1 MEYKGSIIRRKNG
14 KCSSNDI
21 FIFYGADTTQGFPG
35 KHGRLRMGPGLLGR
49 DVQLPPAQQP
59 PESRTMGEIRRFDT
73 GLLQAEERGEASET
87 AAAATIKAGWTHFW
101 ITILF
106 YSHDCIH
113 RRLWRLGSGTCIDTT
128 IASGLLQQA
137 SILLFLHLVVQSLC
151 MVGEGVGD
159 TWLWRFSCTR

>member
-87 AAAATIKAGWTHFW
+87 AAAATIKAGWTQFW
-101 ITILF
+101 NHHSFLLT
-106 YSHDCIH
+106 
-113 RRLWRLGSGTCIDTT
+113 RLHTPATLAFGERHLYRYHHCFGVVTASEHSVIS
-128 IASGLLQQA
+128 ASGGTITLYGRRG
-137 SILLFLHLVVQSLC
+137 C
-151 MVGEGVGD
+151 
-159 TWLWRFSCTR
+159 WRHMALAF